1 MIQKKTYYLVIPD
14 RSLDLPNHKMPEKA
28 FKIFVV
34 EDDEWYNRLLVHT
47 LSLNPDYEIQSFTTG
62 KDCLANLHQEPD
74 VVTLDY
80 RLPDMKG
87 LDVLKQ
93 IKEIN
98 EDVQIILIS
107 EQDDIEVVV
116 TLLQSGA
123 FDYIVK
129 SKDIRERLLNTVNN
143 IRQGSNLKKE
153 IVSLRQEVKQKYT
166 HQNTIIGN
174 STATR
179 KVYELIEKA
188 IRTNITVTITG
199 ETGTGKELVAKAI
212 HYSSSRSKQPFV
224 PVNVAA
230 IPKDLIESEL
240 FGHEKGSFTGAS
252 FRRIGK
258 FEEANGGTLFLDE
271 IAEMDISLQ
280 AKLLRALQEKE
291 VIRIG
296 SNTPVKFDCRIIIAT
311 NKDLQEEIKNGNFRQ
326 DLYYRLYGLPIELPP
341 LREREN
347 DVIVLAKHFISLFCQ
362 ENKME
367 VKTLTSE
374 ATARLLSYPFPG
386 NIRELK
392 SVIELAVTL
401 ADQDE
406 ITADHIVLGRGQ
418 DLLED
423 AFNREM
429 SLREYDILIVKKYLE
444 KYNNNIKL
452 VAEKLDLGVATIYRM
467 LKETGK
473 E

>member
-1 MIQKKTYYLVIPD
+1 M
-14 RSLDLPNHKMPEKA
+14 SEKA

-47 LSLNPDYEIQSFTTG
+47 LSLNPDYEIKSFTTG
-62 KDCLANLHQEPD
+62 KDCLDSIHQAPD

-87 LDVLKQ
+87 LDVLKR

-98 EDVQIILIS
+98 DDIQIILIS

-116 TLLQSGA
+116 TLLQNGA
-123 FDYIVK
+123 YDYIVK
-129 SKDIRERLLNTVNN
+129 SRDIRERLLNTVNN

-153 IVSLRQEVKQKYT
+153 IVSLRKEVKLKYT

-174 STATR
+174 SAATQ
-179 KVYELIEKA
+179 KIFELIEKA
-188 IRTNITVTITG
+188 TRTNITVTVTG

-212 HYSSSRSKQPFV
+212 HYNSSRAKNPFV
-224 PVNVAA
+224 AVNVAA

-240 FGHEKGSFTGAS
+240 FGHEKGSFTGATS
-252 FRRIGK
+252 RRIGK

-271 IAEMDISLQ
+271 MAEMEISLQ

-291 VIRIG
+291 IIRIG
-296 SNTPVKFDCRIIIAT
+296 SNAPVKIDCRIIIAT
-311 NKDLQEEIKNGNFRQ
+311 NKDLQEEIRKGTFRQ

-341 LREREN
+341 LRERGN
-347 DVIVLAKHFISLFCQ
+347 DVIILAKHFINEFCR
-362 ENKME
+362 ENKMS
-367 VKTLTSE
+367 VKALTSE
-374 ATARLLSYPFPG
+374 ASTKLLSYPFPG

-406 ITADHIVLGRGQ
+406 ILADHIVLGAGT
-418 DLLED
+418 DLIKDL
-423 AFNREM
+423 FKQEM
-429 SLREYDILIVKKYLE
+429 TLREYDLHILQKYLE
-444 KYNNNIKL
+444 KYENNIKF
-452 VAEKLDLGVATIYRM
+452 VAEKLDIGVATIYRM

>member
-1 MIQKKTYYLVIPD
+1 M
-14 RSLDLPNHKMPEKA
+14 SEKP

-153 IVSLRQEVKQKYT
+153 IVTLRQEVKQKYT
-166 HQNTIIGN
+166 RQNTIIGN
-174 STATR
+174 SAATR

-291 VIRIG
+291 IIRIG
-296 SNTPVKFDCRIIIAT
+296 SNTPIKFDCRIIIAT
-311 NKDLQEEIKNGNFRQ
+311 NKDLQEEIKKGNFRQ

-362 ENKME
+362 ENRMTA
-367 VKTLTSE
+367 KTLTSE
-374 ATARLLSYPFPG
+374 ASARLLSYPFPG

-423 AFNREM
+423 AFSREM
-429 SLREYDILIVKKYLE
+429 SLREYDILIVRKYLE

>member
-1 MIQKKTYYLVIPD
+1 
-14 RSLDLPNHKMPEKA
+14 MPEKA

-98 EDVQIILIS
+98 DDVQIILIS

-153 IVSLRQEVKQKYT
+153 IVTLRQEVKQKYT

-174 STATR
+174 SAATR

-291 VIRIG
+291 IIRIG
-296 SNTPVKFDCRIIIAT
+296 SNTPIKFDCRIIIAT
-311 NKDLQEEIKNGNFRQ
+311 NKDLQEEIKKGNFRQ

-362 ENKME
+362 ENRMT

-374 ATARLLSYPFPG
+374 ASARLLSYPFPG

-423 AFNREM
+423 AFSREM
-429 SLREYDILIVKKYLE
+429 SLREYDILIVRKYLE

>member
-1 MIQKKTYYLVIPD
+1 M
-14 RSLDLPNHKMPEKA
+14 SEKA

-34 EDDEWYNRLLVHT
+34 EDDEWYSRLLVHT
-47 LSLNPDYEIQSFTTG
+47 LSLNPDYEIQSFGTG

-74 VVTLDY
+74 IITLDY

-87 LDVLKQ
+87 LEVLKQ

-98 EDVQIILIS
+98 EDIQIILIS
-107 EQDDIEVVV
+107 EQIDIEVVV
-116 TLLQSGA
+116 TLLQHGA
-123 FDYIVK
+123 YDYIVK

-143 IRQGSNLKKE
+143 IRQGSNLKRE
-153 IVSLRQEVKQKYT
+153 IVNLRQEVKKKYT
-166 HQNTIIGN
+166 DQNTIIGN
-174 STATR
+174 SAATR
-179 KVYELIEKA
+179 KVYELIDKA

-212 HYSSSRSKQPFV
+212 HYSSNRSKQPFV
-224 PVNVAA
+224 AVNVAA
-230 IPKDLIESEL
+230 IPKELIESEL
-240 FGHEKGSFTGAS
+240 FGHEKGAFTGAA

-258 FEEANGGTLFLDE
+258 FEEADGGTLFLDE
-271 IAEMDISLQ
+271 MAEMDISLQ

-291 VIRIG
+291 IIRIG
-296 SNTPVKFDCRIIIAT
+296 SNIPVKFDCRIIIAT
-311 NKDLQEEIKNGNFRQ
+311 NKDLQDEIKKGNFRQ

-347 DVIVLAKHFISLFCQ
+347 DVIILAKHFIQVFCK
-362 ENKME
+362 ENKMAT
-367 VKTLTSE
+367 KTLTPE
-374 ATARLLSYPFPG
+374 ASARLLSYSFPG

-401 ADQDE
+401 ADQNE
-406 ITADHIVLGRGQ
+406 ILADHIVLGRGQ
-418 DLLED
+418 DLLDDIFSKEL
-423 AFNREM
+423 
-429 SLREYDILIVKKYLE
+429 SLREYDIRIVRKFLE
-444 KYNNNIKL
+444 KYDNNIKL

-467 LKETGK
+467 LKEDNK

>member
-1 MIQKKTYYLVIPD
+1 MSAQ
-14 RSLDLPNHKMPEKA
+14 A

-62 KDCLANLHQEPD
+62 KDCLANLHQVPD
-74 VVTLDY
+74 IITLDY

-87 LDVLKQ
+87 LEVLKQ
-93 IKEIN
+93 VKEIN
-98 EDVQIILIS
+98 DDIQIILIS

-116 TLLQSGA
+116 NLLRHGA
-123 FDYIVK
+123 YDYIIK

-143 IRQGSNLKKE
+143 IRQGSKLKKE
-153 IVSLRQEVKQKYT
+153 IVHLRQEVKNKYT
-166 HQNTIIGN
+166 DQNTIIGN
-174 STATR
+174 SAATR
-179 KVYELIEKA
+179 KIYELIEKA
-188 IRTNITVTITG
+188 TRTNITVTITG

-212 HYSSSRSKQPFV
+212 HYNSTRAKQPFV
-224 PVNVAA
+224 AINVAA
-230 IPKDLIESEL
+230 IPKELLESEL
-240 FGHEKGSFTGAS
+240 FGHEKGAFTGAA

-271 IAEMDISLQ
+271 MAEMDISLQ

-291 VIRIG
+291 IIRVG
-296 SNTPVKFDCRIIIAT
+296 SNLPVKIDCRIIIAT
-311 NKDLQEEIKNGNFRQ
+311 NKDLQEEIKKGNFRQ

-347 DVIVLAKHFISLFCQ
+347 DIIILARHFINIFCK
-362 ENKME
+362 ENKMAT
-367 VKTLTSE
+367 KTLTPE
-374 ATARLLSYPFPG
+374 ASSRLLSYSFPG

-401 ADQDE
+401 CEQNE
-406 ITADHIVLGRGQ
+406 ITTDHIILGRGQ
-418 DLLED
+418 DLLD
-423 AFNREM
+423 DLFNNEF
-429 SLREYDILIVKKYLE
+429 SLREYDIHIVNKFLDKYDH
-444 KYNNNIKL
+444 NIKL

-467 LKETGK
+467 LKENNK

>member
-1 MIQKKTYYLVIPD
+1 
-14 RSLDLPNHKMPEKA
+14 
-28 FKIFVV
+28 
-34 EDDEWYNRLLVHT
+34 
-47 LSLNPDYEIQSFTTG
+47 
-62 KDCLANLHQEPD
+62 
-74 VVTLDY
+74 
-80 RLPDMKG
+80 MKG

-153 IVSLRQEVKQKYT
+153 IVTLRQEVKQKYT

-174 STATR
+174 SNATR

-296 SNTPVKFDCRIIIAT
+296 SNAPVKFDCRIIIAT
-311 NKDLQEEIKNGNFRQ
+311 NKDLQDEIKKGYFRQ

-362 ENKME
+362 ENKMAA
-367 VKTLTSE
+367 KTLTSE
-374 ATARLLSYPFPG
+374 ASARLLSYPFPG

-401 ADQDE
+401 ADQNE
-406 ITADHIVLGRGQ
+406 ITADHIILGRGQ
-418 DLLED
+418 DLLENV
-423 AFNREM
+423 FSREM

-444 KYNNNIKL
+444 KYDNNIKL

>member
-1 MIQKKTYYLVIPD
+1 
-14 RSLDLPNHKMPEKA
+14 MPEKA

-34 EDDEWYNRLLVHT
+34 EDDEWYSRLLVHT
-47 LSLNPDYEIQSFTTG
+47 LSLNPDYEIQSFGTG

-80 RLPDMKG
+80 RLPDMMG
-87 LDVLKQ
+87 LEVLKQ

-98 EDVQIILIS
+98 EDIQVILIS
-107 EQDDIEVVV
+107 EQDDIEMVV
-116 TLLQSGA
+116 TLLRLGA
-123 FDYIVK
+123 YDYIVK
-129 SKDIRERLLNTVNN
+129 SKDIRERLLNTVSN
-143 IRQGSNLKKE
+143 IRQGSKLKKE
-153 IVSLRQEVKQKYT
+153 IVNLRQEVKKIYT
-166 HQNTIIGN
+166 HPKTIIGN
-174 STATR
+174 STSTR
-179 KVYELIEKA
+179 KIYELIEKA
-188 IRTNITVTITG
+188 TRTNITVTITG

-212 HYSSSRSKQPFV
+212 HYSSNRTKQPFV
-224 PVNVAA
+224 AVNVAA
-230 IPKDLIESEL
+230 IPKELIESEL
-240 FGHEKGSFTGAS
+240 FGHEKGAFTGAA

-271 IAEMDISLQ
+271 MAELDISLQ

-291 VIRIG
+291 INRIG
-296 SNTPVKFDCRIIIAT
+296 SNNPVKFDCRIIIAT
-311 NKDLQEEIKNGNFRQ
+311 NKDLQEEIKKGNFRQ

-347 DVIVLAKHFISLFCQ
+347 DVIILAKHFINVFCK
-362 ENKME
+362 ENRMAIKM
-367 VKTLTSE
+367 LTPE
-374 ATARLLSYPFPG
+374 ASSRLLSYSFPG

-406 ITADHIVLGRGQ
+406 ITADHVILGRGQ
-418 DLLED
+418 DLLDDLFSQEL
-423 AFNREM
+423 
-429 SLREYDILIVKKYLE
+429 SLREYDLRIVRKYLE
-444 KYNNNIKL
+444 KYDNNIKL

-467 LKETGK
+467 LKENSK

>member
-1 MIQKKTYYLVIPD
+1 MLG
-14 RSLDLPNHKMPEKA
+14 KA

-47 LSLNPDYEIQSFTTG
+47 LSLNPDYEIHSFSTG
-62 KDCLANLHQEPD
+62 KDCLANLYQQPD

-87 LDVLKQ
+87 LDVLRQ

-98 EDVQIILIS
+98 DDIQIILIS

-116 TLLQSGA
+116 TLLQNGA

-129 SKDIRERLLNTVNN
+129 SKDIRERLLNTVSN

-153 IVSLRQEVKQKYT
+153 IVSLRQEVRKKYSD
-166 HQNTIIGN
+166 QTIIGH
-174 STATR
+174 SPATL
-179 KVYELIEKA
+179 KVFELIEKA
-188 IRTNITVTITG
+188 IRTNITVTISG

-212 HYSSSRSKQPFV
+212 HYNSSRSKQPFV

-240 FGHEKGSFTGAS
+240 FGHEKGSFTGAT

-271 IAEMDISLQ
+271 IAEMDFSLQ
-280 AKLLRALQEKE
+280 AKLLRALQERE
-291 VIRIG
+291 ITRVG
-296 SNTPVKFDCRIIIAT
+296 SNTPVKIDCRIIIAT
-311 NKDLQEEIKNGNFRQ
+311 NKDLLEEIKKGAFRQ

-341 LREREN
+341 LRDRGN
-347 DVIVLAKHFISLFCQ
+347 DVIILAKHFIGVFCN
-362 ENKME
+362 ENKMA
-367 VKTLTSE
+367 VKTLTAE
-374 ATARLLSYPFPG
+374 ASARLLSYSFPG

-401 ADQDE
+401 ADEDE
-406 ITADHIVLGRGQ
+406 ITADHIILNKGQ
-418 DLLED
+418 NLLDNILNE
-423 AFNREM
+423 EL
-429 SLREYDILIVKKYLE
+429 SLREYDLRIVRKFLE
-444 KYNNNIKL
+444 KYNNNIRL
-452 VAEKLDLGVATIYRM
+452 VAEKLDIGVATIYRM
-467 LKETGK
+467 LKENGR

>member
-1 MIQKKTYYLVIPD
+1 
-14 RSLDLPNHKMPEKA
+14 MPEKA

-34 EDDEWYNRLLVHT
+34 EDDEWYSRLLVHT
-47 LSLNPDYEIQSFTTG
+47 LSLNPDYEIQSFGTG

-80 RLPDMKG
+80 RLPDMMG
-87 LDVLKQ
+87 LEVLKQ

-98 EDVQIILIS
+98 EDIQVILIS
-107 EQDDIEVVV
+107 EQDDIEMVV
-116 TLLQSGA
+116 TLLRLGA
-123 FDYIVK
+123 YDYIVK
-129 SKDIRERLLNTVNN
+129 SKDIRERLLNTVSN
-143 IRQGSNLKKE
+143 IRQGSKLKKE
-153 IVSLRQEVKQKYT
+153 IVNLRQEVKKIYT
-166 HQNTIIGN
+166 DPKTIIGN
-174 STATR
+174 SASTR
-179 KVYELIEKA
+179 KIYELIEKA
-188 IRTNITVTITG
+188 TRTNITVTITG

-212 HYSSSRSKQPFV
+212 HYSSNRSKQPFV
-224 PVNVAA
+224 AVNVAA
-230 IPKDLIESEL
+230 IPKELIESEL
-240 FGHEKGSFTGAS
+240 FGHEKGAFTGAA

-271 IAEMDISLQ
+271 MAELDISLQ

-291 VIRIG
+291 INRIG
-296 SNTPVKFDCRIIIAT
+296 SNNPVKFDCRIIIAT
-311 NKDLQEEIKNGNFRQ
+311 NKDLQEEIKKGNFRQ

-347 DVIVLAKHFISLFCQ
+347 DVIILAKHFINVFCK
-362 ENKME
+362 ENRMAIKM
-367 VKTLTSE
+367 LTPE
-374 ATARLLSYPFPG
+374 ASSRLLSYSFPG

-406 ITADHIVLGRGQ
+406 ITADHVILGRGQ
-418 DLLED
+418 DLLDDLFSQEL
-423 AFNREM
+423 
-429 SLREYDILIVKKYLE
+429 SLREYDLRIVRKYLE
-444 KYNNNIKL
+444 KYDNNIKL

-467 LKETGK
+467 LKENSK

>member
-1 MIQKKTYYLVIPD
+1 M
-14 RSLDLPNHKMPEKA
+14 SEKA

-34 EDDEWYNRLLVHT
+34 EDDEWYSRLLVHT
-47 LSLNPDYEIQSFTTG
+47 LSLNPDYEIQSFGTG

-74 VVTLDY
+74 IITLDY

-87 LDVLKQ
+87 LEVLKQ

-98 EDVQIILIS
+98 EDIQIILIS
-107 EQDDIEVVV
+107 EQIDIEVVV
-116 TLLQSGA
+116 TLLQHGA
-123 FDYIVK
+123 YDYIVK

-153 IVSLRQEVKQKYT
+153 IVNLRQEVKKKYT
-166 HQNTIIGN
+166 DQNTIIGN
-174 STATR
+174 SAATR

-212 HYSSSRSKQPFV
+212 HYSSNRSKQPFV
-224 PVNVAA
+224 AVNVAA
-230 IPKDLIESEL
+230 IPKELIESEL
-240 FGHEKGSFTGAS
+240 FGHEKGAFTGAA

-258 FEEANGGTLFLDE
+258 FEEADGGTLFLDE
-271 IAEMDISLQ
+271 MAEMDISLQ

-296 SNTPVKFDCRIIIAT
+296 SNTAVKFDCRIIIAT
-311 NKDLQEEIKNGNFRQ
+311 NKDLQEEIKKGNFRQ
-326 DLYYRLYGLPIELPP
+326 DLYYRLYGLPIALPP

-347 DVIVLAKHFISLFCQ
+347 DVIILAKHFIQVFCK
-362 ENKME
+362 ENKMGA
-367 VKTLTSE
+367 KTLTPE
-374 ATARLLSYPFPG
+374 ASSKLLSYSFPG

-401 ADQDE
+401 ADQHE

-418 DLLED
+418 DLLDDLFSKEL
-423 AFNREM
+423 
-429 SLREYDILIVKKYLE
+429 SLREYDIRIVRKFLDKYD
-444 KYNNNIKL
+444 NNIKL

-467 LKETGK
+467 LKEDNK